1 MNRIASLRKSKGMS
15 QIALSMK
22 LNISQKMVSAY
33 ENGKSEPSIATLKR
47 LADIFQTSVDSI
59 IGYTDVKQP
68 IDKITQQNL
77 NEIECSIEI
86 IFLLITMLGGAIL
99 RIYLLLIKYNK
110 ECKASLNAA

>member
-47 LADIFQTSVDSI
+47 LADIFQTSVDYI

-77 NEIECSIEI
+77 NEIECSMLDGFRALPERQQNIALGVI
-86 IFLLITMLGGAIL
+86 IGLNS
-99 RIYLLLIKYNK
+99 YN
-110 ECKASLNAA
+110 SDI